1 MFNQEPNRELAG
13 AALVFGM
20 TGKSAC
26 QRQDG
31 VLRRCAWCQRI
42 PVGLNVWLKIEE
54 AMERLPFISPKM
66 LGEATHGICPECFDA
81 FLSETELSPS
91 HKD

>member
-1 MFNQEPNRELAG
+1 MFNQEHQREMAG
-13 AALVFGM
+13 AGNTADAGLVFGM

-26 QRQDG
+26 QRHDG

-54 AMERLPFISPKM
+54 AMKRLPFISTKM
-66 LGEATHGICPECFDA
+66 LGEATHGICPECYDA
-81 FLSETELSPS
+81 FLS
-91 HKD
+91 KK